1 MFNKNKT
8 HIENKA
14 FMVEPFRDPTANEC
28 NVVIANDICIRVTA
42 TCRILKAVFR
52 RLPTGMK
59 KRCRRRC
66 QQITQKLSAGSS

>member
-28 NVVIANDICIRVTA
+28 NVVIANDICIRVA
-42 TCRILKAVFR
+42 C
-52 RLPTGMK
+52 LPL
-59 KRCRRRC
+59 RCSSHSAKTRTSKSSPQRFL
-66 QQITQKLSAGSS
+66 LSLLRKNTP